1 MRIRNAEGQAL
12 PLKPGAKPFLVGKL
26 FLTSVFHSAGHAE
39 TSRGIAMSGKFSV
52 PHWRWPI
59 STFVSFMA
67 QNLRQEERAVEK
79 RAGPANARPEQER
92 HNLLADP
99 KKGTCARSVHM
110 DSFAAVPETYHERL
124 KPAKRT
130 CKERRAESIEQ

>member
-1 MRIRNAEGQAL
+1 MRIRNAEGRAL
-12 PLKPGAKPFLVGKL
+12 PLKPGAKPFLVGRL

-79 RAGPANARPEQER
+79 RAGPA
-92 HNLLADP
+92 
-99 KKGTCARSVHM
+99 KCS
-110 DSFAAVPETYHERL
+110 S
-124 KPAKRT
+124 
-130 CKERRAESIEQ
+130 RAGEA

>member
-1 MRIRNAEGQAL
+1 
-12 PLKPGAKPFLVGKL
+12 LK
-26 FLTSVFHSAGHAE
+26 
-39 TSRGIAMSGKFSV
+39 SV
-52 PHWRWPI
+52 PVP
-59 STFVSFMA
+59 
-67 QNLRQEERAVEK
+67 Q
-79 RAGPANARPEQER
+79 NARPEQER

-130 CKERRAESIEQ
+130 WKERRAESIEQ

>member
-1 MRIRNAEGQAL
+1 LADFDVRLLHGAELAPRGAGQ
-12 PLKPGAKPFLVGKL
+12 LK
-26 FLTSVFHSAGHAE
+26 
-39 TSRGIAMSGKFSV
+39 SV
-52 PHWRWPI
+52 PVP
-59 STFVSFMA
+59 
-67 QNLRQEERAVEK
+67 Q
-79 RAGPANARPEQER
+79 NARPEQER